1 MDNNLCFSKFSET
14 MVEIAIGKVVC
25 IDKSNDFYGLLFF
38 KHPDGMWVSQ
48 SKATRLEMALAL
60 SRKAMIKSSV
70 LQQNESPVNQL
81 TDNSCANIPYT
92 PEEDAEFARIERNQ
106 QISEF
111 ACIQRNQDIALLAN
125 VIRQS
130 PTTSA
135 EGIAARV
142 LDAGYQFSGS
152 AVQLK

>member
-1 MDNNLCFSKFSET
+1 MAGSNLVFTPRFN
-14 MVEIAIGKVVC
+14 A
-25 IDKSNDFYGLLFF
+25 
-38 KHPDGMWVSQ
+38 
-48 SKATRLEMALAL
+48 
-60 SRKAMIKSSV
+60 
-70 LQQNESPVNQL
+70 NQL
-81 TDNSCANIPYT
+81 TDKSREKSYKIIPYT
-92 PEEDAEFARIERNQ
+92 PEEDEAFAL
-106 QISEF
+106 
-111 ACIQRNQDIALLAN
+111 IQRNQDIAMLAN